1 MKNTGNKKIW
11 FTHHELLETI
21 AIVQAVKYG
30 AAKQCNKAEVKIT
43 NSLLNKL
50 LDFDIDSRGTVVE
63 LDYMTRCTLWNYVEQ
78 YIGFCAETKQHIEY
92 ALAVT
97 ISTKLSG

>member
-1 MKNTGNKKIW
+1 MRNNNAQVW
-11 FTHHELLETI
+11 LTHHELLELI

-30 AAKQCNKAEVKIT
+30 AAKQQNKAEVKLT

-50 LDFDIDSRGTVVE
+50 LDFDIDSRGTVVV
-63 LDYMTRCTLWNYVEQ
+63 LDNMTRYTLWNFVEQ
-78 YIGFCAETKQHIEY
+78 YINFCAETKQHIEY

-97 ISTKLSG
+97 ISMKLSG

>member
-1 MKNTGNKKIW
+1 MKNANKRIW

-21 AIVQAVKYG
+21 AIVQAVKYA
-30 AAKQCNKAEVKIT
+30 AAKQQNKAEIKLM

-50 LDFDIDSRGTVVE
+50 LDFDIDCRGTVVM
-63 LDYMTRCTLWNYVEQ
+63 LDSMTRYNLWNYVER
-78 YIGFCAETKQHIEY
+78 YIEFCSETNQHIEY

>member
-1 MKNTGNKKIW
+1 MRTNNARIW
-11 FTHHELLETI
+11 FTHHELLELI

-30 AAKQCNKAEVKIT
+30 AAKQQNRAEVKLT

-50 LDFDIDSRGTVVE
+50 LDFDIDCRGTVVE
-63 LDYMTRCTLWNYVEQ
+63 LDYMSRCALWNFVEQ
-78 YIGFCAETKQHIEY
+78 YINFCAETKQHIEY

>member
-1 MKNTGNKKIW
+1 MKNNDRRIW

-30 AAKQCNKAEVKIT
+30 AAKQQNKAEVKLT
-43 NSLLNKL
+43 NSILNKL
-50 LDFDIDSRGTVVE
+50 LDFDIDCQGTVVL
-63 LDYMTRCTLWNYVEQ
+63 LDNMTRYTLWNFVEQ
-78 YIGFCAETKQHIEY
+78 YIAFCSDTHQHIEY

>member
-1 MKNTGNKKIW
+1 MKNANARIW
-11 FTHHELLETI
+11 FTHHELLELI

-30 AAKQCNKAEVKIT
+30 AAKQQNKAEVRIT

-50 LDFDIDSRGTVVE
+50 LDFDIDSRGTVVM
-63 LDYMTRCTLWNYVEQ
+63 LDSMTRYTLWNFVEQ
-78 YIGFCAETKQHIEY
+78 YINFCSETRQHIEY